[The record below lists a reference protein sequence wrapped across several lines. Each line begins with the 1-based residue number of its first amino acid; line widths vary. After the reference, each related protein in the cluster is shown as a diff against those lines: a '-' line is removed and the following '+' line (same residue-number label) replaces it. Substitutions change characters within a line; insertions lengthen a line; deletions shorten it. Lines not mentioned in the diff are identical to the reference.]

1 MKKILLLSAFAA
13 LTLVACKKEENKI
26 EQPITNAPTES
37 VNDAPDSVAEDTGN
51 SSVPNFQYAE
61 ADQFAKEYQS
71 FVRDYKVATA
81 NNDTEALKTLGPKL
95 NDFQKRAVE
104 LAKRVPQQEAVAFQD
119 FVSKLETYLK

>member
-37 VNDAPDSVAEDTGN
+37 VNDAPDSVAEDNGNTGI
-51 SSVPNFQYAE
+51 PRFRYAE
-61 ADQFAKEYQS
+61 ADQFAQEYGT
-71 FVRDYKVATA
+71 FVNDYKFASM
-81 NNDTEALKTLGPKL
+81 NNDKEGLKSLGLKL